1 MSIKNT
7 LYYKKYEYKTILKEI
22 LKFDYQALKWPLS
35 LVLILKYYFQKKK
48 GDTPGSINT
57 LSTLF
62 RTGWSGSKN
71 FPISQIK
78 NNFISKDKSA
88 VKAFVNNLVTSIE
101 QKENTKKFFSNPEL
115 LFDGV
120 IIVLR
125 QNTNVKKGVILIK
138 YSYYFSLFFKLF
150 DVDTISE
157 KYHIVLEPSWAG
169 LCEPG
174 ILAYTSLSAS
184 VFVMT
189 YEERDRHFI
198 DRIGS
203 NLVSVNVG
211 PNWWVDYRKFDMTPQ
226 KKRNVDIVIVAGWAE
241 FKRHYFI
248 FKAIKALKKRG
259 YIYTIAL
266 AGYPGDLALEDIKKM
281 TKYMGIFDQVS
292 FHEWISPDEVSE
304 LLQSAKVNILWSRFE
319 GNNRAI
325 IEGMFCDTPCIIREG
340 HNYGDQYDYINC
352 KTASIANES
361 NLAETIKHVID
372 NQSSYSPREYVF
384 KEHNC
389 IKATEILEQKI
400 SFFEGCKLQKEKNSL
415 AVKVNELHGMKYF
428 NIGVKKRFENDY
440 TFLQGKITC
449 KKV

>member
-1 MSIKNT
+1 MSFKNT
-7 LYYKKYEYKTILKEI
+7 LHYKKYEYKTILKEVI
-22 LKFDYQALKWPLS
+22 KFDYQSLKWPLS
-35 LVLILKYYFQKKK
+35 IILILKYYFQKRK
-48 GDTPGSINT
+48 GDTLGAINT

-71 FPISQIK
+71 FPINQIK
-78 NNFISKDKSA
+78 NNFITK
-88 VKAFVNNLVTSIE
+88 NNTPIKTFLNDLVASIE

-125 QNTNVKKGVILIK
+125 QNNNVRKGVILIK
-138 YSYYFSLFFKLF
+138 YSYYFPLFFKLF
-150 DVDTISE
+150 DVEAISE

-174 ILAYTSLSAS
+174 ILAYTSLTSP

-198 DRIGS
+198 DRIDS

-211 PNWWVDYRKFDMTPQ
+211 PNWWVDYRKFDMTT
-226 KKRNVDIVIVAGWAE
+226 KKNRNIDIVIVAGWAE

-248 FKAIKALKKRG
+248 FKAIRALKRQG
-259 YIYTIAL
+259 HIYTIAL

-281 TKYMGIFDQVS
+281 AKHMDIFDQIS
-292 FHEWISPDEVSE
+292 FHEWITPDEVSE
-304 LLQSAKVNILWSRFE
+304 LLQCAKVNILWSRFE

-340 HNYGDQYDYINC
+340 HNYGDKYDYINN
-352 KTASIANES
+352 KTAEISNEL
-361 NLAETIKHVID
+361 NLAKTIKYVID
-372 NQSSYSPREYVF
+372 NHSFYSPREYVL

-389 IKATEILEQKI
+389 IKATEVLSEKI
-400 SFFEGCKLQKEKNSL
+400 SNIENNESLNTKSDL

-428 NIGVKKRFENDY
+428 DDDIKKQFESDY
-440 TFLQGKITC
+440 IFLQSKIIL
-449 KKV
+449 